1 MNQVSNEVGGI
12 IHAGMTL
19 ILSYLISTLFFALG
33 GRLIVGLFVS
43 ILPMFGAIVS
53 TIISL
58 VILFISVHI
67 SAYVMR
73 TKFSY
78 SDKVRVVNVATFVSI
93 VIAILSS
100 FGGLL
105 MFFSIVSLIN
115 LVVGMFIF
123 YSVSRAAL

>member
-33 GRLIVGLFVS
+33 GSLIVGLFVS

-67 SAYVMR
+67 SAHVMR

-93 VIAILSS
+93 IIAALTS

-105 MFFSIVSLIN
+105 MFFSVVALIN

-123 YSVSRAAL
+123 YSVSRATL